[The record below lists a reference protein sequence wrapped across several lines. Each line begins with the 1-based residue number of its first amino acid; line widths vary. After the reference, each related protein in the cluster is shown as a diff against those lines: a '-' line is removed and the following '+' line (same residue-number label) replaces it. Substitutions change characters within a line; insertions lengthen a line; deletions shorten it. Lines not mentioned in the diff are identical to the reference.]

1 MIYLKKKKMILI
13 MCTIALIAVGISHLI
28 FGRGVVQAP
37 GLAQENVTVKQSI
50 DSAQDVQKERKTDV
64 GAQPET
70 ESKESRIDQIK
81 DFILKSD
88 VSMYTYEN
96 LISDIDRLI
105 TKYPDDL
112 KVNDLCATFDGR
124 IVKEILIGSETSKRH
139 IFINGGTHAN
149 EYISSQLVMK
159 QLACFLD
166 DVRSNRKYK
175 NVRLSELCE
184 NVAIH
189 VVPMINPDGITFV
202 QKGLSGMKNKQTIE
216 KINEIAKLD
225 GSSANDSDYQ
235 KSWKANAEGID
246 INRCYDSFWKQ
257 YNEVNHPSS
266 KYYKGSKVCDSEE
279 SLAIANLT
287 KQYLFD
293 CTISYH
299 TQGQVVF
306 CVGVDSFTQSIADL
320 TGYTI
325 INQGYIEPAYSDW
338 AGSVLSIPSLT
349 IEVGCGDNPISFTQF
364 ENIWEE
370 NKNVWMEM
378 LFWLRSKVDK
388 TTKLLKPTQKLK
400 KNETT
405 TSKTVSEKSTTK
417 RIENGN
423 KKK

>member
-1 MIYLKKKKMILI
+1 
-13 MCTIALIAVGISHLI
+13 
-28 FGRGVVQAP
+28 
-37 GLAQENVTVKQSI
+37 
-50 DSAQDVQKERKTDV
+50 
-64 GAQPET
+64 
-70 ESKESRIDQIK
+70 
-81 DFILKSD
+81 
-88 VSMYTYEN
+88 
-96 LISDIDRLI
+96 
-105 TKYPDDL
+105 
-112 KVNDLCATFDGR
+112 
-124 IVKEILIGSETSKRH
+124 
-139 IFINGGTHAN
+139 
-149 EYISSQLVMK
+149 
-159 QLACFLD
+159 
-166 DVRSNRKYK
+166 
-175 NVRLSELCE
+175 
-184 NVAIH
+184 
-189 VVPMINPDGITFV
+189 MINPDGITFV

-225 GSSANDSDYQ
+225 GNSANDSDYQ